1 MNILITGH
9 KGFIGQNMMKFM
21 KSKGHTVTGFEY
33 YDNAEHFP
41 DLKGIHTVIH
51 LGAETDTTCGN
62 IHYVLEK
69 NYDFSKKLYDE
80 CQRRHIMLQYASSA
94 SVYGHNRKTAEYEF
108 KEPLNYYA
116 TSKYLFDRYV
126 ETQAPVSRVQGF
138 RYFNVYGPHEEH
150 KKDQASPIS
159 KFFHEAT
166 WKYEIDI
173 FEGSENFKRD
183 FVFVGDICELHYRM
197 LDVNESGILN
207 AGTGVATSFEE
218 IAIMIA
224 EKYESNVNR
233 IPMPEELKHQY
244 QEYTCANLHKLN
256 STVKMNWFPVEDY
269 INYEL

>member
-9 KGFIGQNMMKFM
+9 KGFIGQNMMTFL
-21 KSKGHTVTGFEY
+21 KSKGHDVTGFEY
-33 YDNAEHFP
+33 YDNDDHFP
-41 DLKGIHTVIH
+41 NLKGMHTVIH
-51 LGAETDTTCGN
+51 LGAETDTTCSD
-62 IHYVLEK
+62 IKHILER
-69 NYDFSKKLYDE
+69 NYDFSKRLYDE
-80 CQRRHIMLQYASSA
+80 CQDKHIMLQYASSA
-94 SVYGHNRKTAEYEF
+94 SVYGHNKNSTEDGA

-126 ETQAPVSRVQGF
+126 ESQSPISRVQGF
-138 RYFNVYGPHEEH
+138 RYFNVYGPHEDH

-159 KFFHEAT
+159 KFFHEAV
-166 WKYEIDI
+166 WKHEIDI

-197 LDVNESGILN
+197 LDVNESGIWN

-233 IPMPEELKHQY
+233 IPMPDNLKNQY
-244 QEYTCANLHKLN
+244 QEYTKANLNKLN

>member
-1 MNILITGH
+1 ML
-9 KGFIGQNMMKFM
+9 KQKLKLGFIGGGLN
-21 KSKGHTVTGFEY
+21 SAIGRVHWSATAIDSLFE
-33 YDNAEHFP
+33 
-41 DLKGIHTVIH
+41 V
-51 LGAETDTTCGN
+51 TCG
-62 IHYVLEK
+62 I
-69 NYDFSKKLYDE
+69 FSRNKD
-80 CQRRHIMLQYASSA
+80 
-94 SVYGHNRKTAEYEF
+94 VNRKTAEYEF

-166 WKYEIDI
+166 WKHEIDI

-197 LDVNESGILN
+197 LDVNESGIWN